1 MWKSRNE
8 GVQVIVTMND
18 KGKISTMTTE
28 YDEKKK
34 RMLVLNVH
42 IDDIEEIQE
51 VERIDQKGEDKD
63 RKIEGRTK
71 EELIL
76 ELSKDYP

>member
-1 MWKSRNE
+1 M
-8 GVQVIVTMND
+8 TMND

-51 VERIDQKGEDKD
+51 VERKYEKGEDKK
-63 RKIEGRTK
+63 RK
-71 EELIL
+71 
-76 ELSKDYP
+76 

>member
-1 MWKSRNE
+1 M
-8 GVQVIVTMND
+8 TMND

-51 VERIDQKGEDKD
+51 VEKIDQSGKDKK
-63 RKIEGRTK
+63 RK
-71 EELIL
+71 
-76 ELSKDYP
+76 